1 MERNKGLKEL
11 IEIKSGWMRKL
22 EAEHRGRMQE
32 IAEEIKGLRIQ
43 LKLLEGKDKP
53 SV

>member
-1 MERNKGLKEL
+1 MERNKYLKKL
-11 IEIKSGWMRKL
+11 IEIKSGWMRRL

-43 LKLLEGKDKP
+43 LRELEGKKKA